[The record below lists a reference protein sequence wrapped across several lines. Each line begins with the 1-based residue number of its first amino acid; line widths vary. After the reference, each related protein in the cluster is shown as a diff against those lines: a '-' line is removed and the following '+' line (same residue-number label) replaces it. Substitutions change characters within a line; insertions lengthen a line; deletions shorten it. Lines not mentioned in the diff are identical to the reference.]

1 MAEPLS
7 PLAADEA
14 PVAGVVSPQLLRMPP
29 QKHQKMD
36 NPNGCDEPAFEYDS
50 SSSCSSSSSSPAKHA
65 QQSPLVVVDDA
76 SLQNLKALEY
86 YEQNIDN
93 NNEAIIIPKESHQRR
108 RRRPPPPLTSSSS
121 SLSSVSSADSSSS
134 SSSSSTIE
142 HSNHNDNQSAFST
155 DSNPPTN
162 LLLLDWTCL
171 RDTIPLTTTLPLLV
185 FIDMFAVALVVP
197 LLVRYFQSAG
207 ITNASHRELL
217 TSVFSVAQI
226 VGGLVLGALM
236 EARWV
241 KRTTV
246 LYVSFGGSAVAY
258 ALMACSRG
266 NVMALMVSRILVGL
280 VKQTMTITKTMLA
293 NCTTAET
300 RAQHMGRLSASATAS
315 WVVGPSVGA
324 VLFKYVDPRAP
335 PVLASVL
342 FLVNMGVAALLLPED
357 CCGEDYGLLEKEEK
371 EDTGFNDD
379 HPRTPTRRNHT
390 NSNSSCRQRAQG
402 CRRATHQANSK
413 CKMCTLNFFSNLKS
427 CFSSSTLAAVV
438 CASLVVTWVTRAT
451 NSNNLSTFYEELYG
465 LEPHQRGYISSYQ
478 QVLGLVIEAFFI
490 APVLKWSGGERKAT
504 CLTAL
509 LLSVAIGL
517 QTLYKTDLR
526 LFLGLVCPVT
536 SLAYSIM
543 FTSLQTLVTTT
554 VHPAESIF
562 SVLAAMDVL
571 QNAVSVTVPFYR
583 TMLFARLTAVTAS
596 SNNNI
601 LNNLHDAVLSTTTT
615 STTTMSLAAGT
626 TTMEGDPDPGAWLV
640 TCTIHWFLASA
651 ALGSFLLLY
660 EKRWQSNKGQPK
672 KMS

>member
-7 PLAADEA
+7 PSAAAAAEA
-14 PVAGVVSPQLLRMPP
+14 PVIAGVGLVRM
-29 QKHQKMD
+29 KWHQQQEKVD
-36 NPNGCDEPAFEYDS
+36 PKNACDEPAPGHDDDDS
-50 SSSCSSSSSSPAKHA
+50 KNSSSPAK
-65 QQSPLVVVDDA
+65 QQQQQQHQQLPLVVVDDA
-76 SLQNLKALEY
+76 SIQKMKAWEH
-86 YEQNIDN
+86 EQQQQQP
-93 NNEAIIIPKESHQRR
+93 PKDSRRRQR
-108 RRRPPPPLTSSSS
+108 RRRPPPPLTLSSS
-121 SLSSVSSADSSSS
+121 SLSSVSSADSSRSIDPPNNNNS
-134 SSSSSTIE
+134 VDNKNTST
-142 HSNHNDNQSAFST
+142 ST
-155 DSNPPTN
+155 APPTKV
-162 LLLLDWTCL
+162 LDGTCL
-171 RDTIPLTTTLPLLV
+171 RDRVPLTTTLPLLV
-185 FIDMFAVALVVP
+185 FVDMFAVALVVP

-217 TSVFSVAQI
+217 TSVFSLAQI

-236 EARWV
+236 DARWV
-241 KRTTV
+241 QRTTV

-258 ALMACSRG
+258 ALMARG
-266 NVMALMVSRILVGL
+266 SVLALLVSRILVGL
-280 VKQTMTITKTMLA
+280 VKQTMTITKTMLT
-293 NCTTAET
+293 NCTTEET

-315 WVVGPSVGA
+315 WVMGPSVGA

-335 PVLASVL
+335 PTLASVL
-342 FLVNMGVAALLLPED
+342 FLVNMGMAALLLPEN
-357 CCGEDYGLLEKEEK
+357 CCEEDYSLLKQEE
-371 EDTGFNDD
+371 EENTELDDDD
-379 HPRTPTRRNHT
+379 HSHNTNINLHHKHTTRNNT
-390 NSNSSCRQRAQG
+390 TCRQRAQA
-402 CRRATHQANSK
+402 CRRATHQANTK

-490 APVLKWSGGERKAT
+490 APVLQWSGGERKAT

-583 TMLFARLTAVTAS
+583 TMLFTRLTVVTASS

-601 LNNLHDAVLSTTTT
+601 LNNLHDAAISVSTT
-615 STTTMSLAAGT
+615 TTTMSLAAGT

-651 ALGSFLLLY
+651 ALGSFLLLN
-660 EKRWQSNKGQPK
+660 ESQWQSKKGEPK